1 MSPNLD
7 SVACFRATANLY
19 MWILERTITLITSS
33 CGEDNLIDRSPFWVL
48 VVNVGPPTFVSFLSH
63 FCPNVPILSRY
74 CPDLVSFLSPSC
86 PLSHFWLFSVYF
98 VLNFVPILSSFCHC
112 WFSIVPILSSFEP
125 LLYGKSSGQIL
136 VITRTELFSHFLPG
150 HPAAGQNVDNIW
162 TTACPIFVAFLSS
175 QLI

>member
-1 MSPNLD
+1 M
-7 SVACFRATANLY
+7 
-19 MWILERTITLITSS
+19 
-33 CGEDNLIDRSPFWVL
+33 L

-63 FCPNVPILSRY
+63 FCPNVSILSCY

-98 VLNFVPILSSFCHC
+98 VLNFVPIWSTFCHC
-112 WFSIVPILSSFEP
+112 GFSIVPILSSFEP

-162 TTACPIFVAFLSS
+162 TTACPIFVAFLSR
-175 QLI
+175 QLIQSRMWISLYIMVGHYLDICWTKVRLFSKVWLESFQQTRYKLI